1 MEKIIEEKLK
11 KQQTSDYC
19 DAFDYMLSS
28 AKEDDYELTMQELK
42 VNHRRPNPNVL
53 CTLKNIGS
61 LLHQWFHKE
70 PLPSME
76 PFHSTKGY
84 LEWKRII

>member
-11 KQQTSDYC
+11 KQQSSDYC

-42 VNHRRPNPNVL
+42 VNLTVEGQIQMYCVL
-53 CTLKNIGS
+53 S
-61 LLHQWFHKE
+61 LYY
-70 PLPSME
+70 
-76 PFHSTKGY
+76 Y
-84 LEWKRII
+84 LALIILFCRIIFSFHH

>member
-11 KQQTSDYC
+11 KQQTNDYC

-42 VNHRRPNPNVL
+42 VNFRKVKIQILL
-53 CTLKNIGS
+53 CAIFG
-61 LLHQWFHKE
+61 Q
-70 PLPSME
+70 LPS
-76 PFHSTKGY
+76 FNY
-84 LEWKRII
+84 LIL